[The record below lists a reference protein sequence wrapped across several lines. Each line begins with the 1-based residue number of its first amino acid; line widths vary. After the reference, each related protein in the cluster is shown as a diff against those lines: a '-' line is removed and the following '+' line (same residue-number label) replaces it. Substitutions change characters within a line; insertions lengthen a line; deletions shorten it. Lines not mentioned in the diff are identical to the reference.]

1 LTVVVGLGFAVA
13 VAVGVGETNGKPG
26 VTGLDA
32 AGVGFAAA
40 SFVPDG
46 AKATG
51 GCVLP
56 GNHGLS
62 GFSRWALLTSEKG
75 CTSTIA
81 IRKQRKMAM
90 TIRMRFTRS
99 NVHLPPWS
107 SSRQPPP

>member
-1 LTVVVGLGFAVA
+1 MVVGLGFAVGIA
-13 VAVGVGETNGKPG
+13 VAVGETKGKLG
-26 VTGLDA
+26 TTGLDA
-32 AGVGFAAA
+32 AGVGDAAE

-46 AKATG
+46 ANATG

-81 IRKQRKMAM
+81 IRKHRKMAM

-99 NVHLPPWS
+99 NAIS
-107 SSRQPPP
+107 SVL